1 MIKKRR
7 LFTGTL
13 LKYKAADIKMIY
25 MEKTEKTSETPNSPK
40 TCEQE
45 PKKAKKK
52 RKLRAVAG
60 KRRKKINNE
69 GLWALI
75 IAGVLIVFSACISA
89 AVITVNSNANK
100 PTRELLVA
108 VEPKAPIVIPS
119 VIPVPEPAKPPSFV
133 AAVPMTP
140 PERPPAR
147 RGNLAFIID
156 DAGNNLWELEPF
168 LNFPGSLTIAV
179 LPGLPYSAE
188 AARRIREAGMEVIL
202 HQPMEALG
210 GQPPGPGAIYYGM
223 SAEEIREILTRNV
236 AEIAPVAGMNN
247 HQGSRITLNKEIMET
262 VLAFCKEHDLYFL
275 DSRTVGGS
283 IVPAVARR
291 LGMTIG
297 ERDIFLDNDQCR
309 AAILRSIYS
318 GLAVAR
324 LRGSAVMI
332 GHVWSPELA
341 SLLHELYPQLT
352 ERGYTF
358 APVSALILGET
369 E

>member
-1 MIKKRR
+1 
-7 LFTGTL
+7 
-13 LKYKAADIKMIY
+13 MIY
-25 MEKTEKTSETPNSPK
+25 MEKTEKTPETPNSPK

-52 RKLRAVAG
+52 RTPKATAG

-100 PTRELLVA
+100 PTRELPVAYEPEAPLV
-108 VEPKAPIVIPS
+108 VPS
-119 VIPVPEPAKPPSFV
+119 VIPVPELPTPEPAKPPSLV
-133 AAVPMTP
+133 AAAIPMAP
-140 PERPPAR
+140 PERPPVR
-147 RGNLAFIID
+147 KRNLAFIID

-223 SAEEIREILTRNV
+223 SAQEIREILTRNV
-236 AEIAPVAGMNN
+236 AEIAPIAGMNN

-262 VLAFCKEHDLYFL
+262 VLAFCKEHNLYFL
-275 DSRTVGGS
+275 DSRTIGGS

-297 ERDIFLDNDQCR
+297 ERDIFLDNEQCR
-309 AAILRSIYS
+309 TSILRSIYS

-341 SLLHELYPQLT
+341 SILHELYPQLT

-358 APVSALILGET
+358 SPVSALILGEA